1 MQPNAFLNKPV
12 APSDA
17 ELSAAIGKF
26 KVLWDRLLSD
36 LAADGLTTSWG
47 WHCYSRKAGWSV
59 RANRDERTIL
69 YLAPYRGG
77 FRVSFALGGKAIEAV
92 RAAKFPKHVM
102 DVIDAAPKYAE
113 GFGIRL
119 DVKGPKDLPSIK
131 KLAAIK
137 VQH

>member
-1 MQPNAFLNKPV
+1 MQPNAFLNKPA

-17 ELSAAIGKF
+17 ELVIEIGKS

-36 LAADGLTTSWG
+36 LAADSIITSWE
-47 WHCYSRKAGWSV
+47 WHSYSRKAGWSV
-59 RANRDERTIL
+59 RAKREERTIL

-77 FRVSFALGGKAIEAV
+77 FRVSFALGGKAMEAV
-92 RAAKFPKHVM
+92 RAAKFPKQVM
-102 DVIDAAPKYAE
+102 EVIDTAPKYAE
-113 GFGIRL
+113 GYGVRIE
-119 DVKGPKDLPSIK
+119 VKGPKDLPAIK

>member
-12 APSDA
+12 APTDA
-17 ELSAAIGKF
+17 ELSAEIGKS
-26 KVLWDRLLSD
+26 KTLWDRLLSD
-36 LAADGLTTSWG
+36 LVADGLATNWE
-47 WHCYSRKAGWSV
+47 WHSYSRKAGWSV
-59 RANRDERTIL
+59 RAKRDERTIL

-102 DVIDAAPKYAE
+102 EVIDAAPKYAE
-113 GFGIRL
+113 GYGIRL
-119 DVKGPKDLPSIK
+119 DVKGPKDLPAIK